1 MVDAEWTIIFN
12 KLDEIVKSGVQIVLS
27 RKAIGDLATQYF
39 ADRGLFCGGRVAD
52 EVFILSNFIIPTPP
66 HFHLF

>member
-1 MVDAEWTIIFN
+1 MVDAEWSIIFT

-39 ADRGLFCGGRVAD
+39 ADRGLFCGGRVAE
-52 EVFILSNFIIPTPP
+52 EVKSL
-66 HFHLF
+66 